1 MSEDK
6 PNLPMDTEPVPLADL
21 VRAPGTKPQLMRV
34 VDADIREKR
43 KRKRKPKSLLGH
55 LPPYARFVAAALML
69 VIVGAG
75 IALLFVPTK
84 IITVPVFVTAT
95 PLPIPWPTPTAAFA
109 DGIGKSSYDYITLET
124 IRDTV
129 PANTRVRLSIA
140 WFDGQEWR
148 YQVVPESE
156 QSYVDARESQL
167 AYAPLSL
174 NGLTLTPSATPW
186 PTFTPS
192 PTFST

>member
-6 PNLPMDTEPVPLADL
+6 PDLPVDAEAVPLADL
-21 VRAPGTKPQLMRV
+21 VREPGAKPELMRIV
-34 VDADIREKR
+34 EADLPEKR
-43 KRKRKPKSLLGH
+43 KRKRKPKSFLEH
-55 LPPYARFVAAALML
+55 LPPNARFIGAAVML

-75 IALLFVPTK
+75 IALLAVPTK
-84 IITVPVFVTAT
+84 LVIVPVFVTAT
-95 PLPIPWPTPTAAFA
+95 PLPLPWPTPTAAFA

-124 IRDTV
+124 IRDTI

-148 YQVVPESE
+148 YQIVPESE

-192 PTFST
+192 PTFSP